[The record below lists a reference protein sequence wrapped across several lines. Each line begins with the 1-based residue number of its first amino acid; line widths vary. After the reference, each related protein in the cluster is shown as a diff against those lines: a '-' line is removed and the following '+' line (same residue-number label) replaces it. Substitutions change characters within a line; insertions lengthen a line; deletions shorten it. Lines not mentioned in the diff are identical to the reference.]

1 MAGGWW
7 RVWALVVLFAPAAAV
22 YAGPSIAELDPGI
35 VRVIAETRDG
45 YSTGTGF
52 IINDT
57 GLVGTNN
64 HVVEGGYAFHV
75 LVSGSRTPVP
85 AQVLWQDASVDLA
98 LLRAAGLG
106 GEPATLSSASLEKGS
121 EVFAVG
127 FPGLADH
134 QGDAVDTSVTRG
146 VISRLFLGNWD
157 TPQELEIIQHD
168 AAINPG
174 NSGGPLFDACG
185 AVIGVNTKGIDPSVG
200 AGFYLASRITVLI
213 GVLRD
218 RGDPYTDR
226 GTACVAEPGSD
237 AEARRQAEEAQR
249 EAEAARGQAEA
260 AHGQAEAARR
270 QAEEA
275 LQAQQETQAET
286 QRRID
291 EATGRLADALRG
303 RDRRFW
309 AMTALLALG
318 ILIALALGLRKPR
331 ERILRLMGH
340 YGERLSQVYYTR
352 RPPRPRRGI
361 AMSGFT
367 PHGQPVKVLL
377 AGRGFA
383 RQGYGL
389 TIGRYPGLVNA
400 VLADDHVSRR
410 HLRVRWNGSG
420 FEVEDLN
427 SSNGTIVNGRRLEPF
442 RARAL
447 GPGDMVRIGRL
458 DLQVSMA

>member
-1 MAGGWW
+1 MARVW
-7 RVWALVVLFAPAAAV
+7 RQAWALVALAAPAAV
-22 YAGPSIAELDPGI
+22 YAGPDIAELDPGI
-35 VRVIAETRDG
+35 VRVIAETQDG

-52 IINDT
+52 IVNDT
-57 GLVGTNN
+57 GLVGTNH
-64 HVVEGGYAFHV
+64 HVVEGGSAFHV
-75 LVSGSRTPVP
+75 LVSGSRTPVE
-85 AQVLWQDASVDLA
+85 AQVLWQDEKFDLA

-106 GEPATLSSASLEKGS
+106 GEPATLSSAPVEKGS

-127 FPGLADH
+127 FPGLADN
-134 QGDAVDTSVTRG
+134 QGGAVDTTVTRG
-146 VISRLFLGNWD
+146 VVGRLFIGTWD

-185 AVIGVNTKGIDPSVG
+185 AVIGVNTKGIDPTAG
-200 AGFYLASRITVLI
+200 AGFYLASRITELI
-213 GVLRD
+213 DVLRN
-218 RGDPYTDR
+218 RGDSFSIRD
-226 GTACVAEPGSD
+226 TACVAEPGSD

-249 EAEAARGQAEA
+249 QAEA
-260 AHGQAEAARR
+260 AQR

-309 AMTALLALG
+309 AMSALLALG
-318 ILIALALGLRKPR
+318 VLIALVLGLRKSR
-331 ERILRLMGH
+331 ERILRIMGY

-352 RPPRPRRGI
+352 RPPRPRQGI

-367 PHGQPVKVLL
+367 PDGQPVKVLL

-389 TIGRYPGLVNA
+389 TIGRYPGLVDA
-400 VLADDHVSRR
+400 VLADGHVSRR
-410 HLRVRWNGSG
+410 HLRVRWTGKG
-420 FEVEDLN
+420 FQVEDLN
-427 SSNGTIVNGRRLEPF
+427 SSNGTIVNGDRLEPF
-442 RARAL
+442 RRRAL
-447 GPGDMVRIGRL
+447 GPGDLVRIGRL
-458 DLQVSMA
+458 ELQVSLA

>member
-1 MAGGWW
+1 MAGAWW
-7 RVWALVVLFAPAAAV
+7 QAWTLVVLFAPAAAA
-22 YAGPSIAELDPGI
+22 YARPSIAELDPGI
-35 VRVIAETRDG
+35 VRVIAETHDG
-45 YSTGTGF
+45 QSTGTGF

-57 GLVGTNN
+57 GLVGTNH
-64 HVVEGGYAFHV
+64 HVVKDGYALHV
-75 LVSGSRTPVP
+75 LVSGSRTPVE
-85 AQVLWQDASVDLA
+85 AQVLWQDANVDLA
-98 LLRAAGLG
+98 LLHAAGLG
-106 GEPATLSSASLEKGS
+106 GVPVTLSSASLEKGS

-127 FPGLADH
+127 FPGHADY
-134 QGDAVDTSVTRG
+134 QGDAVDTSVNG
-146 VISRLFLGNWD
+146 GIISRLFRGTWD

-168 AAINPG
+168 ADINPG

-185 AVIGVNTKGIDPSVG
+185 AVVGVNTKGIDPSVG
-200 AGFYLASRITVLI
+200 AGLYLASRITELI
-213 GVLRD
+213 DVLRT

-226 GTACVAEPGSD
+226 DTACVAEPGSD
-237 AEARRQAEEAQR
+237 AEARRQAQEAQR
-249 EAEAARGQAEA
+249 
-260 AHGQAEAARR
+260 QAEAARR
-270 QAEEA
+270 QADEA
-275 LQAQQETQAET
+275 LRAQQDTQAET
-286 QRRID
+286 QRLLD

-309 AMTALLALG
+309 AFTTLLALG
-318 ILIALALGLRKPR
+318 VLIALALGLRTPR
-331 ERILRLMGH
+331 ERILRIMGH

-367 PHGQPVKVLL
+367 PDGQPVKVLL

-400 VLADDHVSRR
+400 VVVDDHVSRR
-410 HLRVRWNGSG
+410 HLRVRWTRDG

-442 RARAL
+442 RPRAL
-447 GPGDMVRIGRL
+447 GAGDMVRIGRL